1 MCHALAKHLAAR
13 TQAKIEISTAEP
25 SCFTNLLSD
34 RISVTTRSPLAILK
48 ALLHTDYLIQG
59 GGTIFHDSY
68 RFSRLWSYW
77 ISLSAWVFL
86 FACARL
92 MGAKVMV
99 LGSGI
104 GPARFLPT
112 RLLIWAILKL
122 SSIISV
128 RDAPSAET
136 ARAIVKRNIK
146 QGFDL
151 AALEPLPARQAK
163 SQDTYRIGL
172 SICDLDPFL
181 ESADSGPYWSS
192 LATGISEIAKS
203 RPLEVT
209 FLSLFSSGE
218 RNDDAIS
225 REMAKSFH
233 NLSATKF
240 EKYTGSLEDITIP
253 LANCDLVIA
262 TKFHA
267 AVAAYLACR
276 QLVVIAY
283 NRKVSDFAVEIGLK
297 QSRVLGIDRIPS
309 VEEWVQF
316 LSAAISE
323 EFQPRLSTGEAVER
337 SIDGV
342 AEAIDLINCI
352 EERVVRA

>member
-1 MCHALAKHLAAR
+1 
-13 TQAKIEISTAEP
+13 
-25 SCFTNLLSD
+25 
-34 RISVTTRSPLAILK
+34 V
-48 ALLHTDYLIQG
+48 
-59 GGTIFHDSY
+59 
-68 RFSRLWSYW
+68 
-77 ISLSAWVFL
+77 
-86 FACARL
+86 
-92 MGAKVMV
+92 
-99 LGSGI
+99 
-104 GPARFLPT
+104 
-112 RLLIWAILKL
+112 
-122 SSIISV
+122 
-128 RDAPSAET
+128 
-136 ARAIVKRNIK
+136 
-146 QGFDL
+146 
-151 AALEPLPARQAK
+151 K
-163 SQDTYRIGL
+163 SQGTYKIGL

-181 ESADSGPYWSS
+181 KRADSGPYWSS

-225 REMAKSFH
+225 REMAKGFH

-240 EKYTGSLEDITIP
+240 EKYAGSLEDITIP
-253 LANCDLVIA
+253 LAECDLVIA

-309 VEEWVQF
+309 VEEWTQF

-323 EFQPRLSTGEAVER
+323 DFQPRLSAGEAIER

-342 AEAIDLINCI
+342 ADAINLINKI
-352 EERVVRA
+352 EERAGRA